1 MRASQNKKPA
11 KSRVNIIEETPVTK
25 HIQKTKT
32 EQNTLM
38 NTEREREVTNF
49 KLLVSPIHCVV
60 F

>member
-1 MRASQNKKPA
+1 MRTSQNKKPD

-38 NTEREREVTNF
+38 DTEGEREVTNF